1 MNISVWDLFKYI
13 FKWKF
18 IICIVVIAAMLC
30 GYMYVQ
36 RGQTYSATAI
46 IRLNDDCIL
55 EGKAPDGKTYDSY
68 EIVSP
73 NVLTEVISELSLS
86 KTVDSLRTRITV
98 TPIVPDTEKEI
109 RESKEKTGEKHEYF
123 PNTFSV
129 TYMGRVGE
137 DTQQVRD
144 ILESVVNN
152 YIEFYTHKYAK
163 LASINDVAYSE
174 EMGNYDYIDM
184 AIMLSDNVDSIET
197 TLNGYHQK
205 DSKFRSTSTGLT
217 FSDLAK
223 EYKYL
228 QEFKIAGVFTDI
240 YSGQI
245 TKNKD
250 LLLKS
255 YIQKKEQYLTERQS
269 FLDAA
274 YTAKNRMD
282 SFSASNKNV
291 PNAYNET
298 TKNNNDDLEIIED
311 LHDDINPY
319 NTVTTY
325 DELMTKYI
333 DSCIAANNLYLK
345 AKQCDVVIA
354 KFTEPVSGSGNSEYA
369 QNVMYEEIKN
379 INKRFSEL
387 NKTANLLISDYNAYA
402 SAEHVSPLT
411 GVNYYANMSVALYL
425 LLAGGI
431 SGFLMV
437 VVAITVELIRA
448 MKKKEDTEESAEE
461 PETEVVA
468 EA

>member
-18 IICIVVIAAMLC
+18 IICIVVIVAMLG
-30 GYMYVQ
+30 GYIYVQ

-46 IRLNDDCIL
+46 IRLNDKCIL
-55 EGKAPDGKTYDSY
+55 DGKAPDGKTYDSY

-73 NVLTEVISELSLS
+73 NVLTEVIEELSLA

-98 TPIVPDTEKEI
+98 SPIIPESEKEI
-109 RESKEKTGEKHEYF
+109 KESKEKNGEKHEYF

-129 TYMGRVGE
+129 TYVGRVGE
-137 DTQQVRD
+137 GTQQVRS
-144 ILESVVNN
+144 ILEAVVNN
-152 YIEFYTHKYAK
+152 YIEFYTQKYAK
-163 LASINDVAYSE
+163 LASINDIAYSE

-184 AIMLSDNVDSIET
+184 AIMLSDNIDSIET

-205 DSKFRSTSTGLT
+205 DAGFRSTSTGLT

-228 QEFKIAGVFTDI
+228 QEFRIAGVFTDI
-240 YSGQI
+240 YSKQI
-245 TKNKD
+245 SKNKE
-250 LLLKS
+250 LLVES
-255 YIQKKEQYLTERQS
+255 YTQKKEQYLTERKS

-274 YTAKNRMD
+274 VTAKNRMD
-282 SFSASNKNV
+282 SFSEANKNV

-298 TKNNNDDLEIIED
+298 TQQNNDDLEIIED

-345 AKQCDVVIA
+345 AKQCDTVIE
-354 KFTEPVSGSGNSEYA
+354 KFTAPLEVAVDMETA
-369 QNVMYEEIKN
+369 QKEMSEEIKE
-379 INKRFSEL
+379 INKKATEL
-387 NKTANLLISDYNAYA
+387 NKAANLLINDYNDYA

-411 GVNYYANMSVALYL
+411 GVNYYANMSSALYM
-425 LLAGGI
+425 LLAGVV

-437 VVAITVELIRA
+437 IVAITVELVRA
-448 MKKKEDTEESAEE
+448 IKKKEKDAED
-461 PETEVVA
+461 ETA
-468 EA
+468 EAEAAV